1 MIITAISLEGYYLQ
15 LNDIYKYND
24 SRNLDA
30 PTLLHNHYDDHK
42 VLRSRTNY
50 SLDQRT
56 SVPISLSP
64 GVCYDYVTD
73 FRLP

>member
-1 MIITAISLEGYYLQ
+1 MIITTILLEGYYLQ
-15 LNDIYKYND
+15 LNDIYKYNH

-30 PTLLHNHYDDHK
+30 PTLLHNHYGDHK

-56 SVPISLSP
+56 VFRFHLAQ
-64 GVCYDYVTD
+64 VYVMIT
-73 FRLP
+73 